1 MRHASYDSTCGIC
14 KSNAGEG
21 ASQASP
27 VYESDLW
34 VVRQLGP
41 GLGVPGW
48 MMMISQRHV
57 PGPAHFND
65 REAESFGPSLRHLE
79 RALEEVTGA
88 LRIHTAAM
96 GESFP
101 HFHCHMVP
109 RYEKMPRDAS
119 AWEVFDLLRASGAGE
134 VSVDREEVDRIA
146 VAYRDALAEA
156 PPPI

>member
-1 MRHASYDSTCGIC
+1 MRHDSYDSTCGIC

-21 ASQASP
+21 TAQADP
-27 VYESDLW
+27 VYENELW

-48 MMMISQRHV
+48 MMISQRHV
-57 PGPAHFND
+57 AGPAHFND

-79 RALEEVTGA
+79 RTLEQLTGA
-88 LRIHTAAM
+88 LRIYTAAM

-109 RYEKMPRDAS
+109 RYETMPRDAS
-119 AWEVFDLLRASGAGE
+119 AWEVFDLLRATGAGE
-134 VSVDREEVDRIA
+134 VGVDQEECGRIA
-146 VAYRDALAEA
+146 LAYRAALATA
-156 PPPI
+156 PPPV